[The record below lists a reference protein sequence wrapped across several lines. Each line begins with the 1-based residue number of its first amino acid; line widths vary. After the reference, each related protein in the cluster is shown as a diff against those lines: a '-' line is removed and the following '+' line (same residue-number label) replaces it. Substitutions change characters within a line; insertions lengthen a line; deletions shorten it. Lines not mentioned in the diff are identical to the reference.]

1 MAEEPVKVNVQSRRV
16 DSSILP
22 NTFSQPYRLYII
34 QQNTDML
41 SVANAANNAGELA
54 YEATVKNEQ
63 QDVILADHE
72 SRISDLR
79 VDVDDHEI
87 RITTNT
93 NNIASLNIRVT
104 SVEGSITT
112 INADITGLKGR
123 MTTAETNINDLQT
136 NKASKTEALL
146 KADNLSGLASVS
158 TSRTN
163 LGLGDAATKNTG
175 TSPGTVAAGDDSRF
189 TTVNGKSGGTISSD
203 ITISGRVSSYG
214 SSCRNGVSGT
224 TSPNAFNIYW
234 NGTAAELWID
244 NTMLGTINVT
254 P

>member
-1 MAEEPVKVNVQSRRV
+1 MADEPVKVNVQSRRV

-41 SVANAANNAGELA
+41 SIANAANNAGELA

-123 MTTAETNINDLQT
+123 MTTAETNITDLQT

-146 KADNLSGLASVS
+146 KVDNLSGLASVS
-158 TSRTN
+158 TSRAN

-175 TSPGTVAAGDDSRF
+175 TAAGTVAAGNDSRF
-189 TTVNGKSGGTISSD
+189 STVNGKTGGTITSD
-203 ITISGRVSSYG
+203 VTVTGRMYSFG
-214 SSCRNGVSGT
+214 NACRNGVGGAST
-224 TSPNAFNIYW
+224 VNAFNIYW
-234 NGTAAELWID
+234 NGATAELWID
-244 NTMLGTINVT
+244 NTRLGTINVT